1 MITKEEWKKFRG
13 SSSSP
18 DHIMISIIGDA
29 QTEMAV
35 TWRTST
41 DITDGYVLYRKA
53 GSNDEYLSCAAECGE
68 FHSDMDDSHIFWAH
82 ISGLEPE
89 TKYEYNCGSGE
100 HRSHNSTF
108 TTARKDTE
116 NFKFLLL
123 SDVQTGDCDPPADYT
138 ILGKFVQDILKKHP
152 DIDFILT
159 GGDNTNCGQTDVQ
172 WTGLLDGMRDT
183 IDHVPFMMAMGNHD
197 DMGFDNY
204 FTKTGK
210 YYSDKATYF
219 CSQFKGSYNYNGP
232 EDWKTANYSFDYG
245 NSHFD
250 CIGLS
255 GPEYVNEWLIKDADS
270 SDKTWKFGSH
280 HFPIC
285 YGGTNLACED
295 SYPVMMEGLEKFDV
309 LFSGHEHSFARSY
322 PRRKENLYSK
332 PSEGTVHY
340 NLGSGN
346 QNPPGTRVVPKV
358 WNACTYE
365 HEVTLSMY
373 AIAEIEGKKL
383 TLTSYLEDGTII
395 DRCVIDKEKDEILPY
410 GVPPK
415 YNKPR
420 IKFKGADLGI
430 GACETFPENNNGT
443 WFVPAAVM
451 FQLIGGTVTRDIGK
465 IKIEAYRHFV
475 EFTENSDIAQ
485 TDRGEIKLSAPVYRS
500 SQQEQLYV
508 PVDGVCK
515 AFDMRCNYFNVNNF
529 LSFELESEHIQV
541 PVQP

>member
-13 SSSSP
+13 SGVSP
-18 DHIMISIIGDA
+18 DHIMISIIDDA
-29 QTEMAV
+29 ETCMAV
-35 TWRTST
+35 TWRTCL
-41 DITDGYVLYRKA
+41 DVTDGYVNYRKFGDNGEWKKCEA
-53 GSNDEYLSCAAECGE
+53 FNGE
-68 FHSDMDDSHIFWAH
+68 FHSDMDDSRIFWAH
-82 ISGLEPE
+82 ISGLEPG
-89 TKYEYNCGSGE
+89 TKYEYNCGNNEYRSG
-100 HRSHNSTF
+100 NSYF
-108 TTARKDTE
+108 ITARKNCDK
-116 NFKFLLL
+116 FKFLLL

-138 ILGKFVQDILKKHP
+138 LLGEFCEKIFEKHS

-172 WTGLLDGMRDT
+172 WTGLLDGMKN
-183 IDHVPFMMAMGNHD
+183 IINHVPFMMAMGNHD
-197 DMGFDNY
+197 DMVFDNY

-219 CSQFKGSYNYNGP
+219 SSQFRGSYNYNGP

-255 GPEYVNEWLIKDADS
+255 GPEYVNEWLIKDVDAS
-270 SDKTWKFGSH
+270 GKTWKFGSH

-295 SYPVMMEGLEKFDV
+295 SYPVMMEGLEKFDI
-309 LFSGHEHSFARSY
+309 LFSGHEHSYARSY
-322 PRRKENLYSK
+322 PRRRENLYSK
-332 PSEGTVHY
+332 PSEGTIHY

-346 QNPPGTRVVPKV
+346 RNPPGTRVVPKV

-365 HEVTLSMY
+365 HEVELSMY
-373 AIAEIEGKKL
+373 AIAEVDSNVL

-395 DRCVIDKEKDEILPY
+395 DKCIIDKNKDEILPY
-410 GVPPK
+410 NVPPK
-415 YNKPR
+415 YNKTR

-430 GACETFPENNNGT
+430 GACETFPEQKDGN
-443 WFVPAAVM
+443 WFITPAVM
-451 FQLIGGTVTRDIGK
+451 FALIGGDVKRSEGK
-465 IKIEAYRHFV
+465 VRIEAYRHWI
-475 EFTENSDIAQ
+475 EFTENSDIAV
-485 TDRGEIKLSAPVYRS
+485 TDRGKIKMCAPVYRS
-500 SQQEQLYV
+500 QRDQLYA
-508 PVDGVCK
+508 DTAALCK
-515 AFDMRCNYFNVNNF
+515 AFDMRMNYFYVNNF

>member
-13 SSSSP
+13 SGVSP
-18 DHIMISIIGDA
+18 DHIMISIIDDA
-29 QTEMAV
+29 ETCMAV
-35 TWRTST
+35 TWRTCL
-41 DITDGYVLYRKA
+41 DVTDGYVNYRKF
-53 GSNDEYLSCAAECGE
+53 GDIGEWKRCEAESGE
-68 FHSDMDDSHIFWAH
+68 FHSDMDDSRIFWAH
-82 ISGLEPE
+82 ISGLEAG
-89 TKYEYNCGSGE
+89 TKYEYNCGDDTNRSG
-100 HRSHNSTF
+100 NSYF
-108 TTARKDTE
+108 ITARKNCDK
-116 NFKFLLL
+116 FKFLLL

-138 ILGKFVQDILKKHP
+138 LLGEFCEKVLEKHK

-172 WTGLLDGMRDT
+172 WTGLLDGMKN
-183 IDHVPFMMAMGNHD
+183 IMNHVPFMMAMGNHD

-219 CSQFKGSYNYNGP
+219 SSQFRGLYNYNGP

-245 NSHFD
+245 NAHFN

-255 GPEYVNEWLIKDADS
+255 GPEYVNEWLVKNVGE
-270 SDKTWKFGSH
+270 SDKVWKFGSH

-309 LFSGHEHSFARSY
+309 LFSGHEHSYARSY
-322 PRRKENLYSK
+322 PRRRENLYSK
-332 PSEGTVHY
+332 PSEGTIHY

-346 QNPPGTRVVPKV
+346 RNPPGTRVVPKV
-358 WNACTYE
+358 WNVCTYE
-365 HEVTLSMY
+365 HEVELSMY
-373 AIAEIEGKKL
+373 AIAEVEGNVL

-395 DRCVIDKEKDEILPY
+395 DKCIIDKNKDEIFPY
-410 GVPPK
+410 NVPPK
-415 YNKPR
+415 YNKTR

-430 GACETFPENNNGT
+430 GACETFPEQKNGI
-443 WFVPAAVM
+443 WFAAPAVM
-451 FQLIGGTVTRDIGK
+451 FALIGGDVKREKGK
-465 IKIEAYRHFV
+465 VRIEAYRHWI
-475 EFTENSDIAQ
+475 EFCENSDIAL
-485 TDRGEIKLSAPVYRS
+485 TDRGEIKMSEPVYRS
-500 SQQEQLYV
+500 QRDQLYA
-508 PVDGVCK
+508 DTSALCK
-515 AFDMRCNYFNVNNF
+515 AFDMRMNYYNVNNF